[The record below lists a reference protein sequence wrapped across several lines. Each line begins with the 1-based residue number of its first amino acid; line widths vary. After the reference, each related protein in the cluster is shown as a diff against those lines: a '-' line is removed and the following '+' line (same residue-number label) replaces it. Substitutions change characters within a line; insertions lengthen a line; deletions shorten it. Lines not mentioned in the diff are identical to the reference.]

1 MTNKIE
7 NIKNNQRGGKM
18 SNLINRILIATTII
32 AASFMGADTMNIEYI
47 GRLPEI
53 VITAERYE
61 GEDIAYCGMLPEI
74 VVTATRGPEIGMLPE
89 VLITAPRYEV
99 YDPGLAL
106 MRMLRRRLSLRTADL
121 VLIVRVNSRSTGYLN

>member
-1 MTNKIE
+1 
-7 NIKNNQRGGKM
+7 M